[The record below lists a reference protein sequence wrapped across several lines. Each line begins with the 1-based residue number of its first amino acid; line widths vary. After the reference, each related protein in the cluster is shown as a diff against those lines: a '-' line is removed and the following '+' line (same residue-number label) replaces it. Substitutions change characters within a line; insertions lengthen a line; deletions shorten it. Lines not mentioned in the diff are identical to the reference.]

1 MGCLDPSSQ
10 SFSMKEN
17 APVKTASNVLL
28 GLGMVLITA
37 YLIIGIRAGADFVH
51 SPFVMLPGGLL
62 CAAGG
67 IVGRWILPRL

>member
-1 MGCLDPSSQ
+1 
-10 SFSMKEN
+10 
-17 APVKTASNVLL
+17 
-28 GLGMVLITA
+28 MVLITA
-37 YLIIGIRAGADFVH
+37 YLIIGIRAGADFIH